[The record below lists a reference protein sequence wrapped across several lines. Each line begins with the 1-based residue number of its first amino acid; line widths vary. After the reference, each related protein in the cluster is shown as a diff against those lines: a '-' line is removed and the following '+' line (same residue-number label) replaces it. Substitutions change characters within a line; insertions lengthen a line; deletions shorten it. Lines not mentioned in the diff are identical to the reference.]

1 MPKNTKAE
9 RECVNALVNA
19 LRRNS
24 PDAYI
29 FVDRDSGATRHTL
42 SGWDFLVSRAGYVVF
57 VEAKIGAGVLSDWQ
71 KLTQADVT
79 RAGSRYI
86 VLRFSDD
93 GKSFICSNLTGLH
106 KVATFKAEKF
116 FAKGSK

>member
-1 MPKNTKAE
+1 MPKNAQKE
-9 RECVNALVNA
+9 RDCVNALIKA
-19 LRRNS
+19 MRKNS

-29 FVDRDSGATRHTL
+29 YVDRDSGAMRHTS

-57 VEAKIGAGVLSDWQ
+57 VEAKVSTGLLSDWQ
-71 KLTQADVT
+71 KLTQVDVT

-93 GKSFICSNLTGLH
+93 GKSFVCSNMTGLH

-116 FAKGSK
+116 FTRGSK

>member
-1 MPKNTKAE
+1 MPKNTKQE
-9 RECVNALVNA
+9 RDCVNALIKA
-19 LRRNS
+19 LRKNS

-42 SGWDFLVSRAGYVVF
+42 SGWDFLISRGGYTVF
-57 VEAKIGAGVLSDWQ
+57 IEAKIGSGVLTEWQ

-79 RAGSRYI
+79 RAGSRYV

-106 KVATFKAEKF
+106 KVATMKAEKF
-116 FAKGSK
+116 FTRAGK